1 MALRKVKGAVER
13 VFDKNLN
20 DLVRGI
26 RAHKEDEAK
35 FIATCID
42 EIKLEL
48 RQESMDVKANAVIKL
63 VYLQML
69 GYDISWA
76 CFNMVEVTSSPKFT
90 FKRTGYLAASQAFR
104 EDTDVIMLMTN
115 LIKKDLVVSN
125 QMYDA
130 ANSLTGLSCFM
141 TPELAQDLT
150 QDIMTLLSSS
160 KPYIRKKAVL
170 IMYKVFLKYPEAL
183 RLAYP
188 KLKERLDDSDP
199 GVQCAAVNVIC
210 ELARKNPKNY
220 LALAPIF
227 FRIMTNSTNN
237 WMLIKIIKL
246 FGALTPLEPRLGRKL
261 VEPLTNLIHSTSAM
275 SLLYECINTVV
286 AVLISISSGLPQH
299 NSSIQL
305 CVEKLKILIE
315 DNDQNL
321 KYLGLLAMGNILKT
335 HPKSIQPLKDLVLSC
350 LDDKDESIRFRALD
364 LLYGMIN
371 KKNLM
376 EIVKKLMSHI
386 EKAEGTQYRDE
397 LLSKVIEVCSHDN
410 YKHITNFEWYISIL
424 VELTKMEGTRHGK
437 LISAQMLDVAV
448 RVRSIRQYAVTQM
461 ALLVE
466 NSNLLSGAIRR
477 NGISEVLY
485 AAGWIAGE
493 FNVYL
498 SDPKVTLMAM
508 LRERVVEL
516 PANVQSVYVQN
527 ALKLYSKLM
536 RDMRAS
542 CEDLSEEEAT
552 EVRAEMK
559 ELTSDVLNK
568 LPQFANSPHM
578 EVQERA
584 CVALQI
590 LRYIERYI
598 DKDEE
603 IVEDFRLLFAEDLN
617 PVAPRAQRKVPVPEG
632 LDLDEWINAPPS
644 SSEEDD
650 VPGAASTFVD
660 DRHYGAASGNRAV
673 SSDANLGIFSKPKEV
688 TEEDLARAREE
699 REKYVSNN
707 MYYLKSSNASSKTS
721 SPPGKKMSGSKQG
734 GQAPESSIA
743 AELDLKL
750 EIPGFSLTE
759 AEKKAMKKSSKKR
772 KGKKSKG
779 GAGDDGAAETLDSDA
794 GLYDSDGVGGGV
806 GRGEPVVDI
815 VAEDMPEGALPS
827 DEEDKAGHENDPH
840 RLLNFELETVAPF
853 EEKPEK
859 KKKKKKE
866 EESMGDIAAETKSG
880 KKKKGGTSSEDKTK
894 TKGEKGE
901 SGSSSKKKKAK
912 DIEEPDAMEDEEEP
926 VSKKKESRSKRDKT
940 SKGDKAPSSSTGE
953 KDKEGKGS
961 SSSGVKERK
970 SKRQQGGVSTEEK
983 SETAEVVA
991 VGDKKGDKKEKS
1003 KKKKLLKEIA
1013 GEDDQ
1018 EQEKIRDSE
1027 EQKLIGGTE
1036 NGNLLQV
1043 DLIGGFST
1051 ATVSSHSLVDMAA
1064 NGAKHKHSKHAGK
1077 ISKSESE
1084 SAIVGVSVGDSM
1096 TVDGSSSDLYLA
1108 LDGIHLSPV
1117 DPQSHHL
1124 SLPLFTPLAQ
1134 DNNVNVEYKLEV
1146 EPVSGGDVLAVT
1158 LKLTNSSDASQ
1169 LVTLKNVELIL
1180 SDGVNLHMRRIGASS
1195 AHEALLV
1202 TKRLMGGECVDK
1214 RLEYT
1219 FKDIYW
1225 PQKLKGTLTYIAASE
1240 DGSTQ
1245 DKVDFKL
1252 AVPVSAYLM
1261 PLPMDGIT
1269 FKNLLSSGELV
1280 HKSSILIQSAEI
1292 FGQALAKITHHVHFS
1307 VVEQIVESASLY
1319 CKSAF
1324 GDHLCALFK
1333 ANPQGGFSCDMKCN
1347 HEQLTKQV
1355 QAEIEGLFQPAL

>member
-26 RAHKEDEAK
+26 RAHKDDEAK

-150 QDIMTLLSSS
+150 NDILTLLSSS

-170 IMYKVFLKYPEAL
+170 ITYKVFLKYPEAL
-183 RLAYP
+183 KLAYP
-188 KLKERLDDSDP
+188 KLKERLDDSDA

-227 FRIMTNSTNN
+227 FRIMTTSTNN

-286 AVLISISSGLPQH
+286 AGLPQH
-299 NSSIQL
+299 NSSIQGSNGKYEKL

-397 LLSKVIEVCSHDN
+397 LLSKVIEVCSHEN
-410 YKHITNFEWYISIL
+410 YKNITNFEWYISIL
-424 VELTKMEGTRHGK
+424 VELTKMEGTRHGR

-466 NSNLLSGAIRR
+466 NNNLLSGAIRR

-493 FNVYL
+493 FNIFL
-498 SDPKVTLMAM
+498 SDPKTTLMAM

-516 PANVQSVYVQN
+516 PANVQAVYVQN
-527 ALKLYSKLM
+527 ALKLYSKQM
-536 RDMRAS
+536 RDMRGKIGGS
-542 CEDLSEEEAT
+542 ENEEQEEEADAT
-552 EVRAEMK
+552 ESAGRSAEVKQEMK
-559 ELTSDVLNK
+559 ELTKSVLEK

-598 DKDEE
+598 DKDDE

-617 PVAPRAQRKVPVPEG
+617 PVAPKAQRKVPVPPG

-644 SSEEDD
+644 SSEDDD
-650 VPGAASTFVD
+650 VPGAANTFVD
-660 DRHYGAASGNRAV
+660 DRHYGSSLGNKAV
-673 SSDANLGIFSKPKEV
+673 SSDPTVSIFAKPREV
-688 TEEDLARAREE
+688 SEQELARVREE

-707 MYYLKSSNASSKTS
+707 MYYLKSSNASSKNS
-721 SPPGKKMSGSKQG
+721 SPPGKKPHSSKQ
-734 GQAPESSIA
+734 QQEASSVPSEI
-743 AELDLKL
+743 DLKL

-759 AEKKAMKKSSKKR
+759 AEKKAMKKNKKR
-772 KGKKSKG
+772 MKGKKSRS
-779 GAGDDGAAETLDSDA
+779 GAGGDEGGVDSEG
-794 GLYDSDGVGGGV
+794 GLYDSDGAGGG
-806 GRGEPVVDI
+806 PVVDI

-827 DEEDKAGHENDPH
+827 DEEDKGRHANDPH
-840 RLLNFELETVAPF
+840 RLLDFELESLTPF
-853 EEKPEK
+853 DDKTDKNK
-859 KKKKKKE
+859 KKKKQDEKVE
-866 EESMGDIAAETKSG
+866 ETVSASG
-880 KKKKGGTSSEDKTK
+880 ENKKKKSDKKSEKEKEKDKAETL
-894 TKGEKGE
+894 T
-901 SGSSSKKKKAK
+901 SKKKKTKEAK
-912 DIEEPDAMEDEEEP
+912 PVKEEPQEEEIH
-926 VSKKKESRSKRDKT
+926 VISSKK
-940 SKGDKAPSSSTGE
+940 SSSKSGKTKEKTGKE
-953 KDKEGKGS
+953 KKS
-961 SSSGVKERK
+961 S
-970 SKRQQGGVSTEEK
+970 
-983 SETAEVVA
+983 
-991 VGDKKGDKKEKS
+991 KKGTVVGEGDEPHVVEGKKEKGS
-1003 KKKKLLKEIA
+1003 PGAVGGDEKGEKKEKGKKKKLLKEIA
-1013 GEDDQ
+1013 NDEASAPGTGGN
-1018 EQEKIRDSE
+1018 EQQLLSVN
-1027 EQKLIGGTE
+1027 LI
-1036 NGNLLQV
+1036 
-1043 DLIGGFST
+1043 DGFSS
-1051 ATVSSHSLVDMAA
+1051 TVSSHSLVDVAA
-1064 NGAKHKHSKHAGK
+1064 NGDLNKSQAENLDFWLDGDDQSGNKGAAGVK
-1077 ISKSESE
+1077 TP
-1084 SAIVGVSVGDSM
+1084 SAADTSAGNQAVAE
-1096 TVDGSSSDLYLA
+1096 SDLYLA
-1108 LDGIHLSPV
+1108 LDGIQLSPV
-1117 DPQSHHL
+1117 TNPSDMA
-1124 SLPLFTPLAQ
+1124 LPLFTPLAA
-1134 DNNVNVEYKLEV
+1134 DNKLHIDYKLEV
-1146 EPVSGGDVLAVT
+1146 EEVSGDVLCVELKVANISSSEASTEFIT
-1158 LKLTNSSDASQ
+1158 LKSIELT
-1169 LVTLKNVELIL
+1169 I
-1180 SDGVNLHMRRIGASS
+1180 SDGVSIHMRRIGSS
-1195 AHEALLV
+1195 AHEAVVLAKKLLP
-1202 TKRLMGGECVDK
+1202 GEEITR

-1225 PQKLKGTLTYIAASE
+1225 PQKLKGTVTYIASSGE
-1240 DGSTQ
+1240 SSTQ
-1245 DKVDFKL
+1245 DKIDFKL
-1252 AVPVSAYLM
+1252 NVPVSAYLM
-1261 PLPMDGIT
+1261 PLPMDGIS
-1269 FKNLLSSGELV
+1269 FKSLLSSGGLPFKCSV
-1280 HKSSILIQSAEI
+1280 SVQSAEV
-1292 FGQALAKITHHVHFS
+1292 FTKALAVLAHHIHFT

-1324 GDHLCALFK
+1324 GDHICVLFK

-1347 HEQLTKQV
+1347 HEQLMKQV
-1355 QAEIEGLFQPAL
+1355 QTEIEHLFQPAL